1 MTPASVTA
9 TSTVQ
14 VHMTGAEWF
23 ATTPGGLN
31 RYFTDLFQA
40 LHARP
45 DTRVSAS
52 AFGSA
57 AAGGH
62 SWGPSS
68 GSTVARVWTSLRDD
82 RGLSSS
88 TVVDRHFSLFG
99 RPALGRRGRL
109 PSVAHF
115 HGPWAAESAAS
126 GESPAA
132 VRAKYWVE
140 RLRFL
145 DIDRF
150 VVLSEHSARLLRTD
164 YGVDADRIRVIAPGV
179 DLARFTVP
187 AERGSD
193 RPTVLCVR
201 RLENRMG
208 IDRLIAAWPAVASA
222 HPDARLLVVG
232 EGTQESALRALA
244 ASSPASASIEFLGR
258 VDDARLRSLYAAATV
273 SVVPTVALEGFG
285 LIALES
291 CAVGCPPVVTDC
303 GGLPDAVAGLDPS
316 LIVPAGDADA
326 LAARLTTALDGVVPG
341 AEACRAHAERFS
353 WDSAAAEHVE
363 LYREVA
369 S

>member
-1 MTPASVTA
+1 MTSASVTA
-9 TSTVQ
+9 TPTVQ
-14 VHMTGAEWF
+14 VHMTGADWF
-23 ATTPGGLN
+23 ATSPGGLN

-40 LHARP
+40 LHSRS
-45 DTRVSAS
+45 DVRVSAS

-99 RPALGRRGRL
+99 RPAVGRRGRL

-150 VVLSEHSARLLRTD
+150 VVLSDHSARLLRTD
-164 YGVDADRIRVIAPGV
+164 YGVDDARIRVIAPGV
-179 DLARFTVP
+179 DLDRFTVP
-187 AERGSD
+187 AERRSD

-208 IDRLIAAWPAVASA
+208 IDRLIDAWPAVVAA
-222 HPDARLLVVG
+222 HPDAQLLIVG
-232 EGTQESALRALA
+232 EGTQDAALRTRA
-244 ASSPASASIEFLGR
+244 AASPASSSVEFLGR
-258 VDDARLRSLYAAATV
+258 VDDARLSALYASATV

-316 LIVPAGDADA
+316 LVVPAGDADA
-326 LAARLTTALDGVVPG
+326 LATRLVTALDGVVPS

-353 WDSAAAEHVE
+353 WDAAAAAHVD

>member
-1 MTPASVTA
+1 
-9 TSTVQ
+9 
-14 VHMTGAEWF
+14 MTGAEWF

-31 RYFTDLFQA
+31 RYFTDLFQS
-40 LHARP
+40 LQARP

-52 AFGSA
+52 AFGNA

-62 SWGPSS
+62 SWGPSC

-187 AERGSD
+187 AQRRSD

-244 ASSPASASIEFLGR
+244 ASSPASSSIEFLGR

-316 LIVPAGDADA
+316 LIVPAGDSDA